1 VRELDEIFIRSEIQ
15 RILSEQTFDAT
26 WGDIVPPSG
35 EQFYNTFIG
44 PFVDVYKVAT
54 VALKD
59 TADMVLTNIQSAF
72 TFDPEKQKV
81 LMDKFRK
88 RRDKYNSEMAEAMRT
103 TDEALSSPDA
113 QLIMFMANPGVYLG
127 AGMAKEAI
135 DVAEP
140 ITDYAAD
147 KFGNV
152 SKMLGLGSDYVP
164 PAPPPKG
171 PIAGILGDLK
181 NLFFGP
187 DMSMTTADM
196 GQIGPQSGG
205 TVRVEGLDEIDELER
220 VLKEQDGEGEKK
232 EEGGDEEQD
241 IQYLVDD
248 YLAMSGAGEK
258 IEGYMRDVIDSKK
271 AEAEEVKK
279 QYMDIIEGL
288 NAVAQAKTLE
298 ELAQLI
304 PPLAQAG
311 IDLAPAAAE
320 LEKNIE
326 EQKKTLEAGGDEA
339 DEMIEQLRDTPDGK
353 AVPEDAPAE
362 AWAPIIEQATLAV
375 AFADAVDEAKKQ
387 SIGEMI
393 GFVAEMP
400 RPDLELISKASPLGK
415 EFADVIF
422 QLENDLL
429 SV

>member
-1 VRELDEIFIRSEIQ
+1 MKELDEIFIRSEIQ

-35 EQFYNTFIG
+35 EQFYKTFIG

-54 VALKD
+54 VAVKD
-59 TADMVLTNIQSAF
+59 TADMVISNIESAF
-72 TFDPEKQKV
+72 TFSPEKQKV

-88 RRDKYNSEMAEAMRT
+88 KRDKYNSEMAAAMKT

-113 QLIMFMANPGVYLG
+113 QLIMFMANPGVFLG
-127 AGMAKEAI
+127 AGMAREAV
-135 DVAEP
+135 DLAEP
-140 ITDYAAD
+140 VTDYAAD
-147 KFGNV
+147 KFGNI
-152 SKMLGLGSDYVP
+152 SKMLGLGSDYIP
-164 PAPPPKG
+164 PAPAPKG

-196 GQIGPQSGG
+196 GQIGGQSGG

-220 VLKEQDGEGEKK
+220 ILREGEDEK
-232 EEGGDEEQD
+232 EEKVGEEEVQAM
-241 IQYLVDD
+241 VDD
-248 YLAMSGAGEK
+248 YMAMSGAGEK
-258 IEGYMRDVIDSKK
+258 IQGYMQEVITSKK
-271 AEAEEVKK
+271 AEVEEVKK
-279 QYMDIIEGL
+279 QYMDMIEGL
-288 NAVAQAKTLE
+288 NAVSQATSLE
-298 ELAQLI
+298 ELSQLI
-304 PPLAQAG
+304 PTLTQAG

-326 EQKKTLEAGGDEA
+326 EQKATLKAGGQEA
-339 DEMIEQLRDTPDGK
+339 DEMIEQLRSTPDGK
-353 AVPEDAPAE
+353 AVPEDAEPE
-362 AWAPIIEQATLAV
+362 VWHPIIEQATLAV

-400 RPDLELISKASPLGK
+400 RPDLEKISEASPMGK

-429 SV
+429 SM

>member
-1 VRELDEIFIRSEIQ
+1 VRELDEIFIRNEIQ
-15 RILSEQTFDAT
+15 RILNEQTFDAT

-35 EQFYNTFIG
+35 EQFYKTFIG

-59 TADMVLTNIQSAF
+59 TADMVLANIESAF
-72 TFDPEKQKV
+72 TFDPAKQKV

-88 RRDKYNSEMAEAMRT
+88 KRDKYNSEMAAAMKT

-113 QLIMFMANPGVYLG
+113 QLFMFMANPGVYLG
-127 AGMAKEAI
+127 AGMAREAV

-147 KFGNV
+147 KFGNI
-152 SKMLGLGSDYVP
+152 SKMLGLGSDYTP

-171 PIAGILGDLK
+171 PIGGLLGDLK

-187 DMSMTTADM
+187 DMKMTTADM
-196 GQIGPQSGG
+196 GQIGGQSGG
-205 TVRVEGLDEIDELER
+205 TVRIEGLDEIDELER
-220 VLKEQDGEGEKK
+220 ILTEGDDEKK
-232 EEGGDEEQD
+232 EEKSGGEED

-248 YLAMSGAGEK
+248 FLAMSGAGEK
-258 IEGYMRDVIDSKK
+258 IEGYMREVITDKK

-279 QYMDIIEGL
+279 QYMDMIEGL
-288 NAVAQAKTLE
+288 NAVSQAKSLE

-304 PPLAQAG
+304 PKLASAG

-326 EQKKTLEAGGDEA
+326 EQKATLEAGGDEA
-339 DEMIEQLRDTPDGK
+339 DKMIEQLRGTPDGK
-353 AVPEDAPAE
+353 AVSKDAKPEE
-362 AWAPIIEQATLAV
+362 WHPIIEQATLAV

-400 RPDLELISKASPLGK
+400 RPDLEKIQKASPLGK
-415 EFADVIF
+415 EFADIIF

-429 SV
+429 SM

>member
-1 VRELDEIFIRSEIQ
+1 MKELDEIFIRSEIQ

-44 PFVDVYKVAT
+44 PFVDVYKVAK

-59 TADMVLTNIQSAF
+59 TADMVISNIQSAF
-72 TFDPEKQKV
+72 TFSPEKQKV

-88 RRDKYNSEMAEAMRT
+88 KRDKYNSEMAEAMRT

-127 AGMAKEAI
+127 AGMAKEAV

-147 KFGNV
+147 KFGNI
-152 SKMLGLGSDYVP
+152 SKMLGIGSDYVP

-181 NLFFGP
+181 SLFFGP
-187 DMSMTTADM
+187 DMGMTTGDM

-220 VLKEQDGEGEKK
+220 ILKEQEDKGEKK
-232 EEGGDEEQD
+232 DEASDEQD
-241 IQYLVDD
+241 TQYLVDD

-258 IEGYMRDVIDSKK
+258 IESYMTEVIASKK

-288 NAVAQAKTLE
+288 NSVSQAKSLE

-304 PPLAQAG
+304 PTLAQAG

-326 EQKKTLEAGGDEA
+326 EQKQALDAGGSEA

-353 AVPEDAPAE
+353 AVPEDAEAE
-362 AWAPIIEQATLAV
+362 AWYPIIEQATLAV

-387 SIGEMI
+387 SVGEMI

-415 EFADVIF
+415 EFADIIF

-429 SV
+429 SM